1 MSKTAKRM
9 KAMWALKAAKAA
21 AAFELLLDE
30 SMFGKLAEDATLPL
44 FLFFGHDGTLITKR
58 HGTKLIATTP
68 AQYHGWKCA
77 GLTMKP
83 ATA

>member
-30 SMFGKLAEDATLPL
+30 SMFGKLAEACKKK
-44 FLFFGHDGTLITKR
+44 GIAIT
-58 HGTKLIATTP
+58 A
-68 AQYHGWKCA
+68 C
-77 GLTMKP
+77 
-83 ATA
+83 

>member
-30 SMFGKLAEDATLPL
+30 SKFGKLDEDTTLPL
-44 FLFFGHDGTLITKR
+44 FLFFGKDGKLITKR

-68 AQYHGWKCA
+68 ALFHAWKCA
-77 GLTMKP
+77 GITMKP